1 MNRQKINLIAATVSI
16 VLAIQAFIIVLLMIT
31 TGWDRG
37 LSDEGPAAHIFQI
50 LITAEALFT
59 LGFLATSDWKR
70 LRQLSQ
76 VVGIQGAI
84 FVATFATGHFFKL

>member
-1 MNRQKINLIAATVSI
+1 MNRQNINLITATVSI

-31 TGWDRG
+31 TSWDRG

-50 LITAEALFT
+50 LIVAEVLFT

-70 LRQLSQ
+70 IRQVIQ
-76 VVGIQGAI
+76 VIGFQVAI

>member
-1 MNRQKINLIAATVSI
+1 MNRQNMNLIAATISI
-16 VLAIQAFIIVLLMIT
+16 VLAVQAFLIVLLVIT

-50 LITAEALFT
+50 LITAEGLFT
-59 LGFLATSDWKR
+59 LGFLATADWKR

-76 VVGIQGAI
+76 VVGALIAI
-84 FVATFATGHFFKL
+84 FAATFAMGHFFKL